1 MIRFF
6 FSIVNYAILVE
17 KRLFCASLFKGVM
30 TMFKHLVLWR
40 FSPQISSARQKVL
53 ISELNS
59 RFRAMVGQVD
69 GLLKAEVGQ
78 NLASNSEYHMIL
90 YTVFT
95 SRKAM
100 EAYQKHPLH
109 LAVKKEMETIV
120 CDRLPMDYEV

>member
-1 MIRFF
+1 
-6 FSIVNYAILVE
+6 
-17 KRLFCASLFKGVM
+17 
-30 TMFKHLVLWR
+30 MFKHLVLWR

-59 RFRAMVGQVD
+59 RFRAMV

>member
-1 MIRFF
+1 
-6 FSIVNYAILVE
+6 
-17 KRLFCASLFKGVM
+17 
-30 TMFKHLVLWR
+30 MFKHLVLWR
-40 FSPQISSARQKVL
+40 
-53 ISELNS
+53 SELNS

>member
-1 MIRFF
+1 
-6 FSIVNYAILVE
+6 
-17 KRLFCASLFKGVM
+17 
-30 TMFKHLVLWR
+30 MFKHLVLWR

-53 ISELNS
+53 ISELDS

-78 NLASNSEYHMIL
+78 NLASDSEYQMIL

>member
-1 MIRFF
+1 MLYSWKR
-6 FSIVNYAILVE
+6 
-17 KRLFCASLFKGVM
+17 RLFCASLFKGVM
-30 TMFKHLVLWR
+30 TIFKHLVLWR

>member
-6 FSIVNYAILVE
+6 FSIVNSAILVE
-17 KRLFCASLFKGVM
+17 KAPFLCQPFQRSDDDVQTSGFMA
-30 TMFKHLVLWR
+30 

>member
-1 MIRFF
+1 
-6 FSIVNYAILVE
+6 
-17 KRLFCASLFKGVM
+17 
-30 TMFKHLVLWR
+30 MFKHLVLWR
-40 FSPQISSARQKVL
+40 FSPQISSARPKVL